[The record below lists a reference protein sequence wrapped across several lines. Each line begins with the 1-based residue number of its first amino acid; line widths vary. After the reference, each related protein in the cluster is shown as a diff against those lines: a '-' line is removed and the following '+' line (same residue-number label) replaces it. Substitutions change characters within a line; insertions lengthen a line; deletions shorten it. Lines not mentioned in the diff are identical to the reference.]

1 MLLDTTYHNKKDKLL
16 INDLVGRSYSFFQIL
31 KLKGIGSKRM
41 IIKQVSA
48 NMSHY
53 INEVADNT
61 YANIELRP
69 GGVLVLINK
78 GLKNYTWVIPYY
90 QLMIYKSDGFS
101 IHAQGKSIGF
111 LANRLLKENKNFIDK
126 LLNLKA
132 EYLNNQSQFPETGTV

>member
-31 KLKGIGSKRM
+31 KLRGIGSKRM

-53 INEVADNT
+53 INEVADKT
-61 YANIELRP
+61 YANKELRP
-69 GGVLVLINK
+69 GGVLILINK

-90 QLMIYKSDGFS
+90 QLLIYKSDGFS

-132 EYLNNQSQFPETGTV
+132 